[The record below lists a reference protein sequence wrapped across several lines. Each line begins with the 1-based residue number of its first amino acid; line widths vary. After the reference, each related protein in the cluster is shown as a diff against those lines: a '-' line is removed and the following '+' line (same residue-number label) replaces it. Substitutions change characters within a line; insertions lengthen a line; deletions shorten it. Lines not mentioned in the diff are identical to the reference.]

1 MAFVRTEEKNKILH
15 VILDRPEK
23 HNAFHPQMIQAL
35 KSLFEGLVDRSDL
48 RGVLL
53 RGEGKSFCSGA
64 DLDYMKSMANYSFA
78 ENLSDSKSLFEMFK
92 AIRFCPVPVVGQI
105 HGYVMGG
112 GVGLVAACD
121 MVGAVT
127 ETELCFSETR
137 LGLIPA
143 VISPF
148 VLSKIGGSNSR
159 ELMLTAKTF
168 NAERAKEVGLVQFVG
183 RDLDVAQWVEQT
195 LKALSD
201 CGPQAVRATKKLMDK
216 VLNYDIESM
225 KELTT
230 KAISDMRVSAEGQE
244 GLKSF
249 LEKRNPNWKKV

>member
-1 MAFVRTEEKNKILH
+1 MAFVRTETVNNILH

-35 KSLFEGLVDRSDL
+35 KTLFEGLATRADL

-92 AIRFCPVPVVGQI
+92 AIRFCPVPVVGQV
-105 HGYVMGG
+105 HGFVMGG
-112 GVGLVAACD
+112 GVGLAAACD

-127 ETELCFSETR
+127 ETQFCFSETR

-148 VLSKIGGSNSR
+148 VLSKVGGSDVR

-168 NAERAKEVGLVQFVG
+168 DADKAMKMGLVQFVG

-195 LKALSD
+195 LKTLND
-201 CGPQAVRATKKLMDK
+201 CGPQAVRATKKLMDQ

-225 KELTT
+225 KDLTT
-230 KAISDMRVSAEGQE
+230 KAISDVRVSSEGQE

-249 LEKRNPNWKKV
+249 LEKRSPNWKA